1 MNKQIAL
8 MLVGV
13 LAGVPAA
20 MSAQPGVPGKP
31 GAPAEKVALIP
42 ALDNSAYFEGEPALV
57 AEGLGFVEGPCWIKG
72 GGGGHFAFC
81 VLKSEGGAVYKL
93 MDQGGAKPEV
103 WFEPSGK
110 AIGLARDPLGRLVLA
125 EVQGRCVTRR
135 TADGEGQA
143 WSRRVLAEK
152 FDGKR
157 LNGPND
163 VVIAPDGSI
172 YFTDPALITKEA
184 ELELDF
190 AAVWRITPEGQLI
203 LGAKMKLPN
212 GLALSPDGRT
222 LYVSEFGEGAVM
234 RLAVAQD
241 GSLGDPVQLADLKYL
256 AALYQRP
263 AKGGADGLRVDKDGN
278 IYTTGPGGIWVLSAE
293 GKPLARLDTSATNL
307 AFGGAD
313 GKTLLITASG
323 GKVMK
328 VRTKIAGWGE
338 KGPGGKEPGGKKPGG
353 KVPGAKEPGK

>member
-8 MLVGV
+8 VLVGV
-13 LAGVPAA
+13 LAGVPVA
-20 MSAQPGVPGKP
+20 MSAQPGLPGKP
-31 GAPAEKVALIP
+31 GAPAEKVVLIP
-42 ALDNSAYFEGEPALV
+42 ALNNSAYFEGEPGLV
-57 AEGLGFVEGPCWIKG
+57 AEGLGFVEGPCWIKVVG
-72 GGGGHFAFC
+72 GGCGNVAFC

-93 MDQGGAKPEV
+93 TDQGGAQPEV

-110 AIGLARDPLGRLVLA
+110 AIGLARDPLGRLVLS

-163 VVIAPDGSI
+163 VVIAADGSI

-190 AAVWRITPEGQLI
+190 GAVWRITPDGQLV

-222 LYVSEFGEGAVM
+222 LYVNEFGEGAVM
-234 RLAVAQD
+234 RLAVGQD
-241 GSLGDPVQLADLKYL
+241 GSLGEPVQLADLKYL

-263 AKGGADGLRVDKDGN
+263 VKGGADGLRVDKDGN
-278 IYTTGPGGIWVLSAE
+278 IYTTGPGGIWVLSGE
-293 GKPLARLDTSATNL
+293 GKPLARLDVGATNL
-307 AFGGAD
+307 AFGGVD

-338 KGPGGKEPGGKKPGG
+338 KGPGGKEPGGKEAGG
-353 KVPGAKEPGK
+353 KEPGK

>member
-8 MLVGV
+8 VLVGV
-13 LAGVPAA
+13 LAGVPVA
-20 MSAQPGVPGKP
+20 MSAQPGLPGKP
-31 GAPAEKVALIP
+31 GAPAEKVVLIP
-42 ALDNSAYFEGEPALV
+42 ALNNSAYFEGEPGLV
-57 AEGLGFVEGPCWIKG
+57 AEGLGFVEGPCWIKGGG

-93 MDQGGAKPEV
+93 MDQGGAQPEV

-110 AIGLARDPLGRLVLA
+110 AIGLARDPLGRLVLS

-163 VVIAPDGSI
+163 VVIAADGSI

-184 ELELDF
+184 DLELDF
-190 AAVWRITPEGQLI
+190 GAVWRITPDGQLV

-222 LYVSEFGEGAVM
+222 LYVNEFGEGAVM
-234 RLAVAQD
+234 RLAVGQD
-241 GSLGDPVQLADLKYL
+241 GSLGEPVQLADLKYL

-263 AKGGADGLRVDKDGN
+263 VKGGADGLRVDKDGN
-278 IYTTGPGGIWVLSAE
+278 IYTTGPGGIWVLSGE
-293 GKPLARLDTSATNL
+293 GKPLARLDVGATNL
-307 AFGGAD
+307 AFGGVD

-338 KGPGGKEPGGKKPGG
+338 KGPGGKETGGKEPFG
-353 KVPGAKEPGK
+353 KEPGK

>member
-1 MNKQIAL
+1 
-8 MLVGV
+8 
-13 LAGVPAA
+13 
-20 MSAQPGVPGKP
+20 
-31 GAPAEKVALIP
+31 
-42 ALDNSAYFEGEPALV
+42 SAYFEGEPALV

-72 GGGGHFAFC
+72 GGGGGGHFAFC

-93 MDQGGAKPEV
+93 TDQGGAQPEV

-110 AIGLARDPLGRLVLA
+110 AIGLARDPLGRLVLS

-163 VVIAPDGSI
+163 VVIAADGSI

-190 AAVWRITPEGQLI
+190 GAVWRITPDGQLV

-222 LYVSEFGEGAVM
+222 LYVNEFGEGAVM
-234 RLAVAQD
+234 RLAVGQD
-241 GSLGDPVQLADLKYL
+241 GSLGEPVQLADLKYL

-263 AKGGADGLRVDKDGN
+263 VKGGADGLRVDKDGN
-278 IYTTGPGGIWVLSAE
+278 IYTTGPGGIWVLSGE
-293 GKPLARLDTSATNL
+293 GKPLARLDVGATNL
-307 AFGGAD
+307 AFGGVD

-338 KGPGGKEPGGKKPGG
+338 KGPGGKEPGGKEAGG
-353 KVPGAKEPGK
+353 KEPGK

>member
-8 MLVGV
+8 VLVGV
-13 LAGVPAA
+13 LAGVPVA
-20 MSAQPGVPGKP
+20 MSAQPGLPGKP
-31 GAPAEKVALIP
+31 GAPAEKVVLIP
-42 ALDNSAYFEGEPALV
+42 ALNNSAYFEGEPGLV
-57 AEGLGFVEGPCWIKG
+57 AEGLGFVEGPCWIKGGG

-93 MDQGGAKPEV
+93 TDQGGAQPEV

-110 AIGLARDPLGRLVLA
+110 AIGLARDPLGRLVLS

-163 VVIAPDGSI
+163 VVIAADGSI

-190 AAVWRITPEGQLI
+190 GAVWRITPDGQLV

-222 LYVSEFGEGAVM
+222 LYVNEFGEGAVM
-234 RLAVAQD
+234 RLAVGQD
-241 GSLGDPVQLADLKYL
+241 GSLGEPVQLADLKYL

-263 AKGGADGLRVDKDGN
+263 VKGGADGLRVDKDGN
-278 IYTTGPGGIWVLSAE
+278 IYTTGPGGIWVLSGE
-293 GKPLARLDTSATNL
+293 GKPLARLDVGATNL
-307 AFGGAD
+307 AFGGVD

-338 KGPGGKEPGGKKPGG
+338 KGPGGKEPGGKEAGG
-353 KVPGAKEPGK
+353 KEPGK